1 MGLAHRLP
9 PSEQKRETV
18 LGMLPVLTSPVLLNL
33 PSFML
38 QGVGPVTATSAC
50 PPAASACHPRY
61 AERVLA
67 VIDVLQAL
75 APLLVLVTIAATLAL
90 TALARR
96 SFPVSLIG
104 MALAATAAFA
114 HIELAMVN
122 AER

>member
-18 LGMLPVLTSPVLLNL
+18 LGMLPVLLSPVLLNL
-33 PSFML
+33 PAFAL
-38 QGVGPVTATSAC
+38 QGAGSITARSAC
-50 PPAASACHPRY
+50 PPSASACHPRY

-67 VIDVLQAL
+67 VIEALQL
-75 APLLVLVTIAATLAL
+75 VAPLLVLVTIAAALAL

-96 SFPVSLIG
+96 SFPVSLLG
-104 MALAATAAFA
+104 MALAATATFA